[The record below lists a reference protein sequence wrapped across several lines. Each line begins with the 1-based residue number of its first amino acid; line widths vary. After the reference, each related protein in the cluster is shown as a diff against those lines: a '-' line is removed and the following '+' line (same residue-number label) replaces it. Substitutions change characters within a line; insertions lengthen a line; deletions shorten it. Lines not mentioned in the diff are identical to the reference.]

1 MGSHQKERKTA
12 FTPGPSDH
20 REELPETELPEPEF
34 PRLPEREASL
44 GADRPRLLLKLCLW
58 PLQAHGLPS
67 CPVLER
73 FARVI
78 EQRAVDVF
86 LYLQDGDR

>member
-34 PRLPEREASL
+34 PGFLSAKPPWGRTGPAS
-44 GADRPRLLLKLCLW
+44 
-58 PLQAHGLPS
+58 S
-67 CPVLER
+67 
-73 FARVI
+73 
-78 EQRAVDVF
+78 
-86 LYLQDGDR
+86 